1 MRDNLL
7 DNRNEYSATTSKIHN
22 AASLSDLEAVV
33 DKINKAPG
41 KGIYDYLDS
50 NAFEQ
55 LVEEWRAGCSLDDL
69 WRKQDHYP
77 VHFDELDIV
86 PSLLAIDLTKVLSCL
101 DRFRFPHPIRQV
113 LEHETILRDREKIE
127 AALKVAPRCSEDGRC
142 WNGSLLAFLLLKT
155 AEAHCQQLW
164 KDVQRAGEFDKSK
177 AAEPDAVQATLS
189 TWIEKLGGIVMARPD
204 GRFLGVQWLVMKVR
218 DERGERAHQTLPK
231 YCLRQADLIWWIAS
245 GLSKAGLVSAD
256 IEALVKL
263 SDTTIAEGEASGDE
277 SPPRLG
283 ALVLMVLIDRLRD
296 EESGDGEK
304 LLQRLDVLLV
314 NRDPGFEVESIF
326 DSTSSLP
333 ANCCAYL
340 LANTQNPSERWRRSW
355 DKLIEQRRRTQH
367 WLQTR
372 DSDAFAPSLFLLTVG
387 ITGVDWLCSKLHE
400 RFDVAEKLWREVF
413 NAALACWLT
422 ISLKHLA
429 TGIETRIGWLF
440 AWHHLVFGNAD
451 AVGSGDGAGAAST
464 NSDYSELLAKDLA
477 RLGGDDLMVATCCN
491 LASLNGV
498 TPEHLTAAL
507 KCDSGRLNAVL
518 DQFIQWQ
525 ELEHPKRQRQELV
538 DALKKCTGR

>member
-77 VHFDELDIV
+77 VHFDELDV
-86 PSLLAIDLTKVLSCL
+86 VHSLLAIDLTKVLSCL

-113 LEHETILRDREKIE
+113 LEHETFLRDREKIE
-127 AALKVAPRCSEDGRC
+127 AALKVAPICSEDGRC

-164 KDVQRAGEFDKSK
+164 EDVQRAGEFDQDK
-177 AAEPDAVQATLS
+177 ATEPDALKATLS
-189 TWIEKLGGIVMARPD
+189 AWIEKLGGIVMARPD
-204 GRFLGVQWLVMKVR
+204 GRFLGVQWLLMKVR
-218 DERGERAHQTLPK
+218 DERGERAYQPRARD
-231 YCLRQADLIWWIAS
+231 LRQIDLIWWIVL
-245 GLSKAGLVSAD
+245 GLSKAGFVSAD
-256 IEALVKL
+256 IATLVEL
-263 SDTTIAEGEASGDE
+263 PDTPTTGDE
-277 SPPRLG
+277 VLPYGESLPRLG
-283 ALVLMVLIDRLRD
+283 ALAVMELMDYSV
-296 EESGDGEK
+296 SGKTNNGEK
-304 LLQRLDVLLV
+304 LLRRLDILLV
-314 NRDPGFEVESIF
+314 NRDPDFKAEAIF
-326 DSTSSLP
+326 DSPSGLP
-333 ANCCAYL
+333 ASRCAYL
-340 LANTQNPSERWRRSW
+340 LASTQNPSERWRRSW
-355 DKLIEQRRRTQH
+355 DKLTEQRRRTQH

-387 ITGVDWLCSKLHE
+387 IAGVDWLCSKPHE
-400 RFDVAEKLWREVF
+400 RFDIAEKLWREVF

-422 ISLKHLA
+422 ISLQHLA

-440 AWHHLVFGNAD
+440 ARHHLVFGNAD
-451 AVGSGDGAGAAST
+451 TVGSGDSTGAVST

-507 KCDSGRLNAVL
+507 KCDLGRLNAVL